1 AASATCAR
9 AVNGAWK
16 RRLMGRDEVGVKSS
30 FSWQPKNVALALAC
44 LVALGACES
53 PSVSQPVQF
62 NHAVHVKALQ
72 CNFCHQYV
80 EKAGFAGIPSV
91 KVCATC
97 HRGKVSGSEE
107 AEKVRAFVK
116 EHREIPW
123 QRIYRVPSYVNF
135 SHRRHVLLGGLQ
147 CESCHGNLR
156 VASTPQAR
164 PAFAISM
171 NRCMACHEERKV
183 DTDCLTCHH

>member
-1 AASATCAR
+1 
-9 AVNGAWK
+9 
-16 RRLMGRDEVGVKSS
+16 MGRDGVAVESPFSS
-30 FSWQPKNVALALAC
+30 QLKNIALALAC

-53 PSVSQPVQF
+53 APVSQPVQF
-62 NHAVHVKALQ
+62 NHMVHVKALQ

-80 EKAGFAGIPSV
+80 QKADFAGIPPV

-97 HRGKVSGSEE
+97 HRGKVSASAE
-107 AEKVRAFVK
+107 AGKVRAFVK
-116 EHREIPW
+116 ERKEIPW

-156 VASTPQAR
+156 VASTPQLR

-171 NRCMACHEERKV
+171 NWCMACHDERKV